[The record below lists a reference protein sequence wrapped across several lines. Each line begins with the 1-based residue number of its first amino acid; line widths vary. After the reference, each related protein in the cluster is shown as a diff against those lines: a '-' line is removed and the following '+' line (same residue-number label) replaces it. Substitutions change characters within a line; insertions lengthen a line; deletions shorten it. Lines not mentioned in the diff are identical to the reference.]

1 MPVSQRLT
9 LPCVFEPSDVVV
21 LETATVYED
30 GCPLP
35 KGTPLV
41 RVCINGD
48 PPFVEPPKLI
58 LAALSLMP
66 DAQRAELVQ
75 RILDLPRPTT
85 HRPPADWN
93 GN

>member
-9 LPCVFEPSDVVV
+9 LQCIFESSDVVV
-21 LETATVYED
+21 LESSTIYAD

-41 RVCINGD
+41 RVCVMGD
-48 PPFVEPPKLI
+48 APFVEPAKLI
-58 LAALSLMP
+58 LAALTILP
-66 DAQRAELVQ
+66 DAERSALIQRL
-75 RILDLPRPTT
+75 IKLDRPNGGY
-85 HRPPADWN
+85 PA